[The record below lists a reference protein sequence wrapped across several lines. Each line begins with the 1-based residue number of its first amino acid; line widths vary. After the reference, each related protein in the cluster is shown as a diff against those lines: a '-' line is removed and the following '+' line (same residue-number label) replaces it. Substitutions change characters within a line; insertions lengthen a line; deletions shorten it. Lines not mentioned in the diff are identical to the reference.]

1 VRFGGPARW
10 VVVGAVLA
18 LAGVGAAVAAAPT
31 VWAIDLPSLPT
42 VTAPT
47 LPVTTPTVG
56 LPQPPPPP
64 PPVGPPPPAPPPP
77 APPPSAPPPPTPA
90 SPPPSPAG
98 SPPAPAAGAAAPQG
112 SRPAPHTS
120 ATTSGKK
127 AELRQAAPERRR
139 GAIAKAAPN
148 GETTTP
154 RGTAPPSA
162 TGGKT
167 AAAEWTFGVRPHDSG
182 GLGEPLAS
190 ILPGSKETQLG
201 LLFVLMAAIF
211 LLGLGALP
219 RQVVP
224 HPTAAA
230 FIARRRTIIATAGFA
245 ALTAFLVSYLT

>member
-1 VRFGGPARW
+1 VI
-10 VVVGAVLA
+10 VGALLA
-18 LAGVGAAVAAAPT
+18 LAGMGAAVAAAPT

-42 VTAPT
+42 VTVPT
-47 LPVTTPTVG
+47 LPVTTPTIG
-56 LPQPPPPP
+56 LPQPPPSP
-64 PPVGPPPPAPPPP
+64 PPVGPPPPTPPPPAPPPP
-77 APPPSAPPPPTPA
+77 APPPPPP

-98 SPPAPAAGAAAPQG
+98 SPPAPAAGAAAPQR
-112 SRPAPHTS
+112 SQPAPHTS
-120 ATTSGKK
+120 ATASGNK

-139 GAIAKAAPN
+139 RAIAKAASN
-148 GETTTP
+148 GATTTP
-154 RGTAPPSA
+154 RGAAPPSA
-162 TGGKT
+162 SGGET
-167 AAAEWTFGVRPHDSG
+167 AAPAERTFGVRPHDSG

-201 LLFVLMAAIF
+201 LLFVLTAAIF

-230 FIARRRTIIATAGFA
+230 FIARRRAIIATAGLA